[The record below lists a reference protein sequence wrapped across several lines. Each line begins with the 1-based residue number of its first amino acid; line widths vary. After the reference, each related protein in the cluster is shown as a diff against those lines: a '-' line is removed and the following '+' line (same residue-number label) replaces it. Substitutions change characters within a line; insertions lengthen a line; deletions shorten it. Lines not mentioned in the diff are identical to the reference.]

1 MLETIDYLKQY
12 GNTEKK
18 AKNINYK
25 AKCEEQKHEVIIIL
39 FSASLGTVSKF
50 HFQH

>member
-18 AKNINYK
+18 LTENINYK
-25 AKCEEQKHEVIIIL
+25 AKCEEQKHEIIFFL
-39 FSASLGTVSKF
+39 ASLGTASKF

>member
-12 GNTEKK
+12 GNAEKK

-25 AKCEEQKHEVIIIL
+25 AKCEEQKHEIFFL
-39 FSASLGTVSKF
+39 ASLGTVSKF